1 MSLLSIDIT
10 KKRRLSLREVRL
22 PAPARKVEPG
32 PPPPVEAPPTG
43 EEIVYSRL
51 VSKNPTLD
59 LLVGKLGLVSQETG
73 HKIRKVDYPVETT
86 PEAILKLSE
95 EVLPGENN
103 YSRLE
108 IISRIIEDTG
118 VSSEKAQEGFIM
130 MLETGSLEQT
140 INPERYYLRGST
152 PF

>member
-32 PPPPVEAPPTG
+32 PPVEAPPTD
-43 EEIVYSRL
+43 EEIVYTRL

-59 LLVGKLGLVSQETG
+59 LLIGKLGLVSQETG
-73 HKIRKVDYPVETT
+73 NKIRKVNYPVETT
-86 PEAILKLSE
+86 LEAILKLSE
-95 EVLPGENN
+95 EVLPVENN
-103 YSRLE
+103 YSSLE
-108 IISRIIEDTG
+108 IISRIIEATG
-118 VSSEKAQEGFIM
+118 VSPEKAQEGFIM

-140 INPERYYLRGST
+140 INPKRYYLRGST